1 MAFKDYFK
9 NWIPLQWKTK
19 MPNDWQ
25 WEVHNLNAYAEKKKK
40 FAKGE
45 ISFDELREFEKKY
58 GESVEQREFR
68 WMQHHQNIEL
78 QKQIVSDYQNWKQY
92 GADWL
97 GRMMDKGRHMLIS
110 KWWWRKPKKP
120 VGKGKMVQNKLTG
133 QWHQEHKPD
142 KSMRVRAWLD
152 AANHGEAF
160 KGKKNFNPDTLKL
173 KEPTDDMKRVAV
185 EAAKEKA
192 RKKWELIMNETNNFG
207 RGFQGVDRSPPG
219 LGGGQKRTIRTTF
232 SDPRVYGGRNKVSSI
247 KKKTTKKKTTKKK

>member
-1 MAFKDYFK
+1 MAFNFRKYIPINWKHKTPKDW
-9 NWIPLQWKTK
+9 NWEI
-19 MPNDWQ
+19 
-25 WEVHNLNAYAEKKKK
+25 HNTYTYQEKKEK
-40 FAKGE
+40 FARGE
-45 ISFDELREFEKKY
+45 ISYDELQAFEMQYRE
-58 GESVEQREFR
+58 SQDQREFR
-68 WMQHHQNIEL
+68 WKQHNQNVEL
-78 QKQIVSDYQNWKQY
+78 HNQIVSDYQNWKTY
-92 GADWL
+92 GKDWL
-97 GRMMDKGRHMLIS
+97 GRMLKKGRGLLIS

-120 VGKGKMVQNKLTG
+120 VGKGRIWQSSITG
-133 QWHQEHKPD
+133 QWFQEHKPD
-142 KSMRVRAWLD
+142 KSMNVRKWLD
-152 AANHGEAF
+152 AANNGQAF